1 MPERRRTVKE
11 TRAEALRR
19 ALADAILDG
28 AIAPGAHLDE
38 QEIASRHGVSRT
50 PVREALRQLA
60 AIGLVDLRPRR
71 GAVAVA
77 VSPVRIAEMHDVLN
91 ELETLAARLAAER
104 MTPIQRRRLAA
115 LHQSMAEPMRAGDHE
130 TYEAGNVAFHAA
142 IFEGSHNGFLAET
155 ARGVRER
162 LRPFI
167 RGQFRLL
174 GRLQRSFAEHATI
187 VDAIARGDA
196 DGAAAAMARHV
207 TRLGDAP
214 ADRVT
219 GPRQAAAVAAR

>member
-1 MPERRRTVKE
+1 MPERRGTVKE

-174 GRLQRSFAEHATI
+174 GRLQRSFAEHETI

-207 TRLGDAP
+207 ARVGDAS
-214 ADRVT
+214 ADYAT
-219 GPRQAAAVAAR
+219 GARQPAAVAAR

>member
-1 MPERRRTVKE
+1 MPERRGTVKE

-28 AIAPGAHLDE
+28 AIAPRAHLDE

>member
-1 MPERRRTVKE
+1 MPERQGTVKE

-28 AIAPGAHLDE
+28 AVAPGAHLDE
-38 QEIASRHGVSRT
+38 QEIARRHGVSRT

-77 VSPVRIAEMHDVLN
+77 VSPVRIAEMFEVLN

-115 LHQSMAEPMRAGDHE
+115 LHHATAEPMRAGDHE

-142 IFEGSHNGFLAET
+142 IFAGSHNGFLAET

-162 LRPFI
+162 LRPFS

-187 VDAIARGDA
+187 VDAIARADA
-196 DGAAAAMARHV
+196 DGATAAMARHV
-207 TRLGDAP
+207 ARVGDAS
-214 ADRVT
+214 ADWVA
-219 GPRQAAAVAAR
+219 GPRQVVAVASR

>member
-1 MPERRRTVKE
+1 MPERRGTVKE
-11 TRAEALRR
+11 MRAEALRR

-162 LRPFI
+162 LRPFS

-174 GRLQRSFAEHATI
+174 GRLQSSFAEHATI

>member
-28 AIAPGAHLDE
+28 AVAPGAHLDE

-77 VSPVRIAEMHDVLN
+77 VSPVRIAEMFEVLN

>member
-1 MPERRRTVKE
+1 MPERRGTVKE

-28 AIAPGAHLDE
+28 AIAPGAHLAE

>member
-1 MPERRRTVKE
+1 MPERRGTVKE

-77 VSPVRIAEMHDVLN
+77 VSPYASGEH
-91 ELETLAARLAAER
+91 
-104 MTPIQRRRLAA
+104 
-115 LHQSMAEPMRAGDHE
+115 
-130 TYEAGNVAFHAA
+130 
-142 IFEGSHNGFLAET
+142 
-155 ARGVRER
+155 RGVP
-162 LRPFI
+162 LP
-167 RGQFRLL
+167 
-174 GRLQRSFAEHATI
+174 
-187 VDAIARGDA
+187 
-196 DGAAAAMARHV
+196 
-207 TRLGDAP
+207 
-214 ADRVT
+214 
-219 GPRQAAAVAAR
+219 

>member
-1 MPERRRTVKE
+1 MPERRGTVKE

-77 VSPVRIAEMHDVLN
+77 VSPVRIAEMFEVLN

-162 LRPFI
+162 LRPFS

-174 GRLQRSFAEHATI
+174 GRLQSSFAEHATI

-196 DGAAAAMARHV
+196 DGAAAEMARHV
-207 TRLGDAP
+207 ARVGDAS

>member
-1 MPERRRTVKE
+1 MPERRGTVKE

-38 QEIASRHGVSRT
+38 QEIATPHGGSRT
-50 PVREALRQLA
+50 PLREAQRQLA

-71 GAVAVA
+71 GALAVA

-162 LRPFI
+162 LRPFS
-167 RGQFRLL
+167 RGRFRLL

-207 TRLGDAP
+207 TRVGDAP

>member
-1 MPERRRTVKE
+1 MPERRGTVKE

-28 AIAPGAHLDE
+28 AVAPGAHLDE

-77 VSPVRIAEMHDVLN
+77 VSPVRIAEMFEVLN

>member
-1 MPERRRTVKE
+1 MPERRGTVKE

-71 GAVAVA
+71 GALAVA

-162 LRPFI
+162 LRPFS
-167 RGQFRLL
+167 RGRFRLL

-207 TRLGDAP
+207 TRVGDAP

>member
-1 MPERRRTVKE
+1 MPERRGTVKE

>member
-1 MPERRRTVKE
+1 MPERRGTVKE
-11 TRAEALRR
+11 MRAEALRR

-174 GRLQRSFAEHATI
+174 GRLQSSFAEHATI